1 MMHTKEN
8 AERHLCCNYM
18 EHSLGFVTLLSC
30 KKHIKNIL
38 CFVLKTEDRCQG
50 KILTGYISIILIER

>member
-1 MMHTKEN
+1 MTHRKEN
-8 AERHLCCNYM
+8 AERRLCSNHI
-18 EHSLGFVTLLSC
+18 EHSLEFVTLLSC
-30 KKHIKNIL
+30 KRQVKNIL